1 VASVLA
7 NDTLGGARATSADV
21 TLSLKS
27 LKSLTPNTARITL
40 NLATGAV
47 SVAKGTAIGTYALLY
62 GICETANPTGCD
74 SATATVTVR
83 PNRRRE

>member
-1 VASVLA
+1 MASVLA
-7 NDTLGGARATSADV
+7 NDTLGGARATSANV
-21 TLSLKS
+21 TLS

>member
-1 VASVLA
+1 MASVLA

-21 TLSLKS
+21 TLS

>member
-21 TLSLKS
+21 TLS